1 MTAAPSSEPRAPS
14 ARRSKLFWGA
24 ALVVLAFDLWTKH
37 AVFEHLGVDP
47 GTMST
52 RGSEAH
58 EPFLPEIFGGKVEL
72 IALLNPGMMWGAFH
86 DHPTVLKIVRPV
98 AVLVIFLL
106 LSSLPAGQR
115 AARVALGG
123 ILGGAVGNLIDR
135 ARFGAVVDFLDFYV
149 GEYHWPA
156 FNVADSA
163 LSVDLGVPVF
173 NPFPAFNVADSA
185 ICIGVALLLW
195 DGLRSGARAS
205 EAAPSQE
212 KP

>member
-115 AARVALGG
+115 AARIALGG
-123 ILGGAVGNLIDR
+123 ILGGAIGNIYDSFR
-135 ARFGAVVDFLDFYV
+135 YAGVRDF
-149 GEYHWPA
+149 
-156 FNVADSA
+156 
-163 LSVDLGVPVF
+163 LSVDLDVPVF
-173 NPFPAFNVADSA
+173 DPFPAFNVADSA
-185 ICIGVALLLW
+185 ICVGVAVLAL
-195 DGLRSGARAS
+195 GMMRGSRTEAKEAPTAAS
-205 EAAPSQE
+205 
-212 KP
+212 